1 MNSSRMPKTPEAE
14 AEERR
19 ILAEMGNKLPPM
31 IPPHRSHIA
40 SPAPETDEDDDQ
52 EGH

>member
-1 MNSSRMPKTPEAE
+1 MPKTPEAE

-19 ILAEMGNKLPPM
+19 IPAEMGNKLPFP
-31 IPPHRSHIA
+31 IPPHQSRIT